1 MNAPATAADG
11 RPMMSHRQIMVVF
24 SGLML
29 GMLLAALDQT
39 IVSTA
44 LWTIV
49 QDLDPVHGLA
59 HQSWV
64 VTAYL
69 LASTVV
75 TPIYGK
81 LADLYGPKKIFMFA
95 ISLFLVGSA
104 LCGMSQNMGELIA
117 FRALQGLG
125 GGGLMALVFT
135 IIGVVVP
142 PRDRGKYQGY
152 FGGVFMLAMVL
163 GPLIG
168 GFFTDR
174 SHLFGTTGWRWIFYV
189 NLPIGILALIVVSIV
204 LHVRNNQ
211 IKHKIDYTGAALVAA
226 GASALL
232 LVTVWG
238 GTTYAWGSST
248 IIALIAVGAAL
259 LVGFALW
266 EAKVATEP
274 ILPMHLFRN
283 SIFTVSNLIA
293 LVLGM
298 AMMGSLIYVSTYLQL
313 VVGYSPTMAGLAIL
327 PMMAGIM
334 PASIIGGRI
343 ISKIG
348 KYKAFPIAGTAIA
361 AFGMFLMSRLTETTG
376 AAERGVYMFV
386 LGLGMGLVMPVLT
399 LAVQNALPFKDIGTG
414 TSANLFF
421 RNMGG
426 SFGTAI
432 FGAVLINRFNHY
444 AAIDLPKGAGL
455 SGGGSPNGLSRKAL
469 DALNVQHP
477 GVEAAILHVFVQAM
491 SVVFLVAAATMLVAW
506 VLSLFLKQVPLRAM
520 GAPAPEGA
528 VEGGAPQD
536 AVGGAT
542 AGAAAATT
550 GDAAGYE
557 ASATSDAAPVM
568 H

>member
-11 RPMMSHRQIMVVF
+11 RPLMSHRQIMVVF

-49 QDLDPVHGLA
+49 QDLDPVNGLA
-59 HQSWV
+59 HQAWV

-95 ISLFLVGSA
+95 ITLFLVGSA

-174 SHLFGTTGWRWIFYV
+174 SHLFGVTGWRWIFYV
-189 NLPIGILALIVVSIV
+189 NLPIGIVALIVVSIV
-204 LHVRNNQ
+204 LHVRDSQ
-211 IKHKIDYTGAALVAA
+211 IKHKIDYVGAALVAG

-232 LVTVWG
+232 LVTEWG
-238 GTTYAWGSST
+238 GKNYAWGSPT
-248 IIALIAVGAAL
+248 ILALIAASAAML
-259 LVGFALW
+259 ALFVFW
-266 EAKVATEP
+266 EMRVATEP

-283 SIFTVSNLIA
+283 SVFTVSNVIA
-293 LVLGM
+293 FVLGI
-298 AMMGSLIYVSTYLQL
+298 AMMGSLIYISLYLQL

-327 PMMAGIM
+327 PMMFGIM
-334 PASIIGGRI
+334 PASIISGRM
-343 ISKIG
+343 ISRIG
-348 KYKAFPIAGTAIA
+348 KYRPFPIAGTAVA
-361 AFGMFLMSRLTETTG
+361 TVGMFLMSRIDEQTSAT
-376 AAERGVYMFV
+376 ERGIYMFV
-386 LGLGMGLVMPVLT
+386 LGAGLGLVMPVLT

-432 FGAVLINRFNHY
+432 FGALLTNRLGHY
-444 AAIDLPKGAGL
+444 MASALGARA
-455 SGGGSPNGLSRKAL
+455 SVFDTGGNATGISRKSL
-469 DALNVQHP
+469 DTLNVKYP
-477 GVEAAILHVFVQAM
+477 GIEATVLHSFVLAM
-491 SVVFLVAAATMLVAW
+491 QVVFEVAAVIMALGF
-506 VLSLFLKQVPLRAM
+506 VLSLFLKQVTLRSA
-520 GAPAPEGA
+520 GAPAPQAAPEGPA
-528 VEGGAPQD
+528 
-536 AVGGAT
+536 
-542 AGAAAATT
+542 
-550 GDAAGYE
+550 
-557 ASATSDAAPVM
+557 DAAPDGKDEATASPAPAL